1 MATDAV
7 LNSVMRWQH
16 HQTTTP
22 FMPLA
27 PGTLAAQAAAHPDPK
42 QDPPFDPTGD
52 EETEDTENNEEEEK
66 EDGEKHK

>member
-1 MATDAV
+1 
-7 LNSVMRWQH
+7 
-16 HQTTTP
+16 
-22 FMPLA
+22 MPLA